1 MRKWIE
7 IVKVLREL
15 KVKSSR
21 AATLIT
27 YRQLTLIIKPNNV
40 ELWVDGNLWLEPDFL
55 KICCIKEPIYEN
67 SQQTHNVPQNCEL
80 STLSNTTRT

>member
-7 IVKVLREL
+7 IIKVLREL

-27 YRQLTLIIKPNNV
+27 YRQLTIIIKPNNV

-55 KICCIKEPIYEN
+55 KICCIKEPIDNAELLDD
-67 SQQTHNVPQNCEL
+67 SQTSIRCYK
-80 STLSNTTRT
+80 